1 MEKFLVLM
9 KILICWHLAEFT
21 WEEYKATTVDPIAP
35 FTTPIAV
42 Q

>member
-9 KILICWHLAEFT
+9 KILICWHLAEFS
-21 WEEYKATTVDPIAP
+21 WEEYKATTVDPIAA
-35 FTTPIAV
+35 FTAPIAV